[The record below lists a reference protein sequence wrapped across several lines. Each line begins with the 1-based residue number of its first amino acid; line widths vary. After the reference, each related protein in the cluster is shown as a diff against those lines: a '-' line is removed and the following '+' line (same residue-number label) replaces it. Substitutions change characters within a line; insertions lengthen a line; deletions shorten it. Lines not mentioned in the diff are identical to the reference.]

1 MQGEIRL
8 ELRYT
13 PLLPLG
19 GATLAASQEAR
30 EAEAGQRDLA
40 AAAQGVAT
48 QGGVQAAQAAQEGAG
63 GEAWKA
69 TLSTGFAKGGS
80 EGVDWSTLARRVG
93 TVGTDDNAQYA
104 LCCFQLLTTY
114 YSLLTTYYSL
124 LTTYYLP
131 LTTYYLLQVPSME
144 SRRPMRSRRCIE
156 AESAV
161 LSLM

>member
-1 MQGEIRL
+1 MQGEIKL

-30 EAEAGQRDLA
+30 EAEADQRDLA
-40 AAAQGVAT
+40 AAAQGLAT

-69 TLSTGFAKGGS
+69 TLSSGFAKGGS

-104 LCCFQLLTTY
+104 LCCFQRLTAHCLQFTPY
-114 YSLLTTYYSL
+114 CSLLTTCHSL
-124 LTTYYLP
+124 LVTGTSSAASLP
-131 LTTYYLLQVPSME
+131 TAT
-144 SRRPMRSRRCIE
+144 RAARPQSGATPHGARW
-156 AESAV
+156 
-161 LSLM
+161 

>member
-30 EAEAGQRDLA
+30 EAEADQRDLA
-40 AAAQGVAT
+40 AAAQGLAT

-69 TLSTGFAKGGS
+69 TLSSGFAKGGS

-114 YSLLTTYYSL
+114 YSLLTTHYLL
-124 LTTYYLP
+124 LTTYYS
-131 LTTYYLLQVPSME
+131 LLITGTS
-144 SRRPMRSRRCIE
+144 SAASSRTATRAARRPSGVTSL
-156 AESAV
+156 SAR
-161 LSLM
+161 

>member
-1 MQGEIRL
+1 MQGEIKL

-69 TLSTGFAKGGS
+69 TLSSGFAKGGS

-114 YSLLTTYYSL
+114 YSLLTTHYLL
-124 LTTYYLP
+124 LTTYLVGVARTERERAALP
-131 LTTYYLLQVPSME
+131 DALAPRPLSIDVPAVA
-144 SRRPMRSRRCIE
+144 SRK
-156 AESAV
+156 
-161 LSLM
+161 

>member
-30 EAEAGQRDLA
+30 EAEADQRDLA
-40 AAAQGVAT
+40 AAAQGLAT

-69 TLSTGFAKGGS
+69 TLSSGFAKGGS

-114 YSLLTTYYSL
+114 YQLLTTHYLLLTTYDSL
-124 LTTYYLP
+124 LITGT
-131 LTTYYLLQVPSME
+131 S
-144 SRRPMRSRRCIE
+144 
-156 AESAV
+156 SAV
-161 LSLM
+161 SSRTATRAARPPSGVTSPGAR

>member
-1 MQGEIRL
+1 MQGEIKL

-30 EAEAGQRDLA
+30 EAEADQRDLA

-114 YSLLTTYYSL
+114 YSLLTTHYLL
-124 LTTYYLP
+124 LTTYDS
-131 LTTYYLLQVPSME
+131 LLITGTSSAVS
-144 SRRPMRSRRCIE
+144 SRTATRAARRPSGVTSL
-156 AESAV
+156 SAR
-161 LSLM
+161 

>member
-69 TLSTGFAKGGS
+69 ALSSGFAKGGS

-124 LTTYYLP
+124 LTTYYL
-131 LTTYYLLQVPSME
+131 
-144 SRRPMRSRRCIE
+144 
-156 AESAV
+156 
-161 LSLM
+161 

>member
-1 MQGEIRL
+1 MQGEIKL

-30 EAEAGQRDLA
+30 EAEADQRDLA

-69 TLSTGFAKGGS
+69 TLSSGFAKGGS

-114 YSLLTTYYSL
+114 YQLLTTRYLLLTTYDSL
-124 LTTYYLP
+124 LITGTSSAVSSR
-131 LTTYYLLQVPSME
+131 TATRAA
-144 SRRPMRSRRCIE
+144 RRPSG
-156 AESAV
+156 ATSLSAR
-161 LSLM
+161 